1 VLPLDTSAEAHEAQL
16 GAYRRMGPEA
26 RVRIAFR
33 LSEEVREV
41 GAQGIRARHPEYSE
55 AQVRGA
61 LFRLMYG
68 DELTLAAW
76 PGEAL
81 VSP

>member
-1 VLPLDTSAEAHEAQL
+1 MLPLDTSAEAHEAQL
-16 GAYRRMGPEA
+16 GAYRRMGAEA

-68 DELTLAAW
+68 DELALAAW